1 MTGLVAVVV
10 PARDEAERIDACL
23 VSLRASAARVAEP
36 VEIVVVAD
44 GCLDD
49 TAARARRHGVT
60 VIESP
65 GSNVGGARTLGAG
78 YALDLGATWLASTDA
93 DSVVPVGWL
102 AGQLDLAAWGA
113 EVVVGTVRPRFDEL
127 TPEQVDAW
135 HRTHDA
141 GQALGHVHGANLGI
155 SADAYRRGGGFRE
168 LPEHE
173 DTDLVER
180 LRDAGAVVVASD
192 RFEVETSGRHVGRTP
207 GGYARY
213 LRDDLLRAAAPVKPV
228 TVAGSRSGVE

>member
-1 MTGLVAVVV
+1 MRGQVAVVV

-23 VSLRASAARVAEP
+23 VSIRAAASRVVPP

-49 TAARARRHGVT
+49 TADRARRHGVT
-60 VIESP
+60 VIESS
-65 GSNVGGARTLGAG
+65 GSNVGGARTLGAR
-78 YALDLGATWLASTDA
+78 YALELGAEWIASTDA
-93 DSVVPVGWL
+93 DSVVPADWL

-127 TPEQVDAW
+127 TAEQVAAW

-141 GQALGHVHGANLGI
+141 GQSLGHVHGANLGV
-155 SADAYRRGGGFRE
+155 SATAYRRVGGFSA

-173 DTDLVER
+173 DTDLVAR
-180 LRDAGAVVVASD
+180 LREAGAVVVASD

-213 LRDDLLRAAAPVKPV
+213 LRDDLLRAEGPVNPVTAAAPR
-228 TVAGSRSGVE
+228 GGVE